1 MSESIWWKDTAMAEN
16 QLLDIKEIVRDSFD
30 EQEVEQLGVKLS
42 QLEPEEIAVAL
53 EAMPLEQRI
62 STWQSLLPEEQ
73 IHALS
78 YMRDDAREN
87 ILKQLEAPELS
98 LLVERMD
105 VDDLIEMLDELPA
118 AVYQEACSKLDA
130 TDKEWLATAL
140 AYTDEQCGRYADH
153 DVLTIR
159 NNAKIRDAIRLFK
172 KLNEDA
178 EYHDALMVVDRTG
191 RYVGMLLS
199 ISLLGQPSHLPIVE
213 FIDDEAPVVEGE
225 MDLDKGSDIVARSGY
240 TALAVI
246 DEEGKLLGRLS
257 IGEALENVRRSLE
270 GQFMHTA
277 GLDETED
284 LFAPVMNSA
293 KRRAIWL
300 GINLLTAFLASW
312 TIGLF
317 EATLQQVVALAVLMP
332 IVASMGGIAGSQT
345 LTLIIRGL
353 ALGQITPK
361 TYWTLLRKELGVG
374 LLNGL
379 LWAGVIAVVTY
390 FWFNDMIIGAVIGLA
405 IVINILVAAASGVMI
420 PVLLEKVKIDPAL
433 SGSVILTT
441 ITDVIGFFV
450 FLGLG
455 SILLIP

>member
-1 MSESIWWKDTAMAEN
+1 MAET

-62 STWQSLLPEEQ
+62 STWQSLHPDEQ
-73 IHALS
+73 IHALA

-87 ILKQLEAPELS
+87 ILKQLDAPELS
-98 LLVERMD
+98 VLVERMD

-213 FIDDEAPVVEGE
+213 FIDDEAPIVEGE
-225 MDLDKGSDIVARSGY
+225 MDLDQGSDIVARSGY

-270 GQFMHTA
+270 SQFMHTA

-284 LFAPVMNSA
+284 LFAPVINSA
-293 KRRAIWL
+293 KRRAVWL

-374 LLNGL
+374 LINGV
-379 LWAGVIAVVTY
+379 LWAAVIAVVTY
-390 FWFNDMIIGAVIGLA
+390 FWFNDLIIGTVIGLA
-405 IVINILVAAASGVMI
+405 IVINILVAAASGVVI

-455 SILLIP
+455 SLLLLP

>member
-1 MSESIWWKDTAMAEN
+1 MAEN

-62 STWQSLLPEEQ
+62 STWQSLHPDEQ

-87 ILKQLEAPELS
+87 IFKQLEAPELS
-98 LLVERMD
+98 VLVDRMD

-199 ISLLGQPSHLPIVE
+199 INLLGQPSHLPIVE
-213 FIDDEAPVVEGE
+213 FIDDEAPVVDGE

-270 GQFMHTA
+270 SQFMHTA

-293 KRRAIWL
+293 KRRAVWL

-374 LLNGL
+374 LINGV
-379 LWAGVIAVVTY
+379 LWAAVIAVVTY
-390 FWFNDMIIGAVIGLA
+390 FWFNDLIIGTVIGLA
-405 IVINILVAAASGVMI
+405 IVINILVAAASGVVI

-455 SILLIP
+455 SLLLLP

>member
-1 MSESIWWKDTAMAEN
+1 MADN
-16 QLLDIKEIVRDSFD
+16 QLLDINEIVRDSFD

-62 STWQSLLPEEQ
+62 STWQSLHPDEQ
-73 IHALS
+73 IHALT

-87 ILKQLEAPELS
+87 IFKQLEAPELS
-98 LLVERMD
+98 MLVERMD

-140 AYTDEQCGRYADH
+140 AYTDEQCGRFADH

-213 FIDDEAPVVEGE
+213 FIDDEAPIVEGE
-225 MDLDKGSDIVARSGY
+225 MDLDQGSDIVARSGY

-246 DEEGKLLGRLS
+246 DDEGKLLGRLS

-270 GQFMHTA
+270 SQFMHTA

-284 LFAPVMNSA
+284 LFAPVINSA
-293 KRRAIWL
+293 QRRAVWL

-361 TYWTLLRKELGVG
+361 TYWTLLRKELGVA
-374 LLNGL
+374 LINGV
-379 LWAGVIAVVTY
+379 LWAAVVAVVTY
-390 FWFNDMIIGAVIGLA
+390 FWFNDLIIGTVIGLA
-405 IVINILVAAASGVMI
+405 IVINILVAAASGVVI
-420 PVLLEKVKIDPAL
+420 PVMLEKVKIDPAL

-455 SILLIP
+455 SLLLLP

>member
-1 MSESIWWKDTAMAEN
+1 MAEN
-16 QLLDIKEIVRDSFD
+16 QLLDIQEIVRDSFD

-62 STWQSLLPEEQ
+62 STWQSLHPDEQ
-73 IHALS
+73 IHALT

-87 ILKQLEAPELS
+87 IFKQLEPSDLS
-98 LLVERMD
+98 VLVERMD
-105 VDDLIEMLDELPA
+105 VDDLIELLDELPA

-191 RYVGMLLS
+191 RYVGILLS

-293 KRRAIWL
+293 KRRAVWL

-317 EATLQQVVALAVLMP
+317 EVTLQQVVALAVLMP

-379 LWAGVIAVVTY
+379 LWAAVIAVVTY
-390 FWFNDMIIGAVIGLA
+390 FWFNDLIIGTVIGLA
-405 IVINILVAAASGVMI
+405 IVINILVAAASGVVI
-420 PVLLEKVKIDPAL
+420 PVLLEKAKIDPAL

-455 SILLIP
+455 SLLLLP

>member
-1 MSESIWWKDTAMAEN
+1 
-16 QLLDIKEIVRDSFD
+16 
-30 EQEVEQLGVKLS
+30 
-42 QLEPEEIAVAL
+42 
-53 EAMPLEQRI
+53 
-62 STWQSLLPEEQ
+62 
-73 IHALS
+73 
-78 YMRDDAREN
+78 
-87 ILKQLEAPELS
+87 
-98 LLVERMD
+98 
-105 VDDLIEMLDELPA
+105 
-118 AVYQEACSKLDA
+118 
-130 TDKEWLATAL
+130 
-140 AYTDEQCGRYADH
+140 
-153 DVLTIR
+153 
-159 NNAKIRDAIRLFK
+159 
-172 KLNEDA
+172 
-178 EYHDALMVVDRTG
+178 LMVVDRTG

-199 ISLLGQPSHLPIVE
+199 ISILGQPSHLPIVE
-213 FIDDEAPVVEGE
+213 FVDDDAPIVDGE

-246 DEEGKLLGRLS
+246 DEAGKLLGRLS

-284 LFAPVMNSA
+284 LFAPVLDSA

-300 GINLLTAFLASW
+300 GINLLTAFLAAW

-353 ALGQITPK
+353 ALGQITSK
-361 TYWTLLRKELGVG
+361 TYWTLLKKELGVG
-374 LLNGL
+374 LINGL
-379 LWAGVIAVVTY
+379 LWSAVIAVVTY
-390 FWFNDMIIGAVIGLA
+390 FWFGDMIIGTVIGLA
-405 IVINILVAAASGVMI
+405 IVINILVAAASGVVI
-420 PVLLEKVKIDPAL
+420 PVLLEKAKIDPAL

-455 SILLIP
+455 SLLLLP

>member
-1 MSESIWWKDTAMAEN
+1 MAEN

-140 AYTDEQCGRYADH
+140 GYSDEQCGRYADH

-379 LWAGVIAVVTY
+379 LWAAVIAVVTY
-390 FWFNDMIIGAVIGLA
+390 FWFNDMIIGTVIGLA

-455 SILLIP
+455 SLLLIP

>member
-1 MSESIWWKDTAMAEN
+1 MAEN

-62 STWQSLLPEEQ
+62 STWQSLHPDEQ
-73 IHALS
+73 IHALT

-87 ILKQLEAPELS
+87 IFKQLAAPELS
-98 LLVERMD
+98 VLVERMD

-213 FIDDEAPVVEGE
+213 FIDDEAPMVEGE
-225 MDLDKGSDIVARSGY
+225 MDLDQGSDIVARSGY

-270 GQFMHTA
+270 SQFMHTA

-293 KRRAIWL
+293 KRRAVWL

-374 LLNGL
+374 LLNGV
-379 LWAGVIAVVTY
+379 LWAAVIAVVTY
-390 FWFNDMIIGAVIGLA
+390 FWFNDLIIGTVIGLA
-405 IVINILVAAASGVMI
+405 IVINILVAAASGVVI

-455 SILLIP
+455 SLLLLP

>member
-1 MSESIWWKDTAMAEN
+1 
-16 QLLDIKEIVRDSFD
+16 
-30 EQEVEQLGVKLS
+30 
-42 QLEPEEIAVAL
+42 
-53 EAMPLEQRI
+53 
-62 STWQSLLPEEQ
+62 
-73 IHALS
+73 
-78 YMRDDAREN
+78 MRDDAREN
-87 ILKQLEAPELS
+87 IFKQLEAPELS
-98 LLVERMD
+98 VLVDRMD

-213 FIDDEAPVVEGE
+213 FIDDEAPVVDGE
-225 MDLDKGSDIVARSGY
+225 MDLDQGSDIVARSGY

-270 GQFMHTA
+270 SQFMHTA

-293 KRRAIWL
+293 KRRAVWL

-332 IVASMGGIAGSQT
+332 IDLDNSRFSSGANHPQNLLDAASQRARCWPDQRRVMGGSNCGGH
-345 LTLIIRGL
+345 L
-353 ALGQITPK
+353 
-361 TYWTLLRKELGVG
+361 
-374 LLNGL
+374 
-379 LWAGVIAVVTY
+379 
-390 FWFNDMIIGAVIGLA
+390 F
-405 IVINILVAAASGVMI
+405 LV
-420 PVLLEKVKIDPAL
+420 
-433 SGSVILTT
+433 
-441 ITDVIGFFV
+441 
-450 FLGLG
+450 
-455 SILLIP
+455 